1 MKQIIILFCLLFAGF
16 NALKAQ
22 YPKEFPADN
31 AGYGKSY
38 SEFLK
43 ANCSRDDCKKVAELF
58 PKAITTG
65 KAATYF
71 LKIKGIT
78 QSMLLKKAPAYPAF
92 MSLASMLLT
101 LDETKAN
108 PNSIDK
114 NFDILQAL
122 IDRAKSGNIKE
133 FTGYLDYLTNLYS
146 KNSLYYTNTNTWQ
159 TTGDYTVE
167 FKDDKPLFS
176 FASTDLIGTSNADTL
191 VIKNE
196 KGVFYPLENVWIGKN
211 GTISMQRS
219 GFDPANNYVNFGNH
233 QINFTKSD
241 ITIDS
246 AKLTFKP
253 VLNEVQI
260 DALYR

>member
-1 MKQIIILFCLLFAGF
+1 
-16 NALKAQ
+16 
-22 YPKEFPADN
+22 
-31 AGYGKSY
+31 
-38 SEFLK
+38 
-43 ANCSRDDCKKVAELF
+43 
-58 PKAITTG
+58 
-65 KAATYF
+65 
-71 LKIKGIT
+71 
-78 QSMLLKKAPAYPAF
+78 MLLKKAPAYPAF

-196 KGVFYPLENVWIGKN
+196 KGVFIHWKMYG
-211 GTISMQRS
+211 
-219 GFDPANNYVNFGNH
+219 
-233 QINFTKSD
+233 
-241 ITIDS
+241 
-246 AKLTFKP
+246 
-253 VLNEVQI
+253 
-260 DALYR
+260 